1 MVDAGTDPAAPF
13 PLVLA
18 KFAKA
23 VLNLKKTSIV
33 GEEFKKISNV

>member
-23 VLNLKKTSIV
+23 VLNLKKRQSL
-33 GEEFKKISNV
+33 EEN